1 MNVSCVLEENC
12 VSVIVVGW
20 HIFYTSIRSRWPIL
34 FSKLLSPCWSSVWLF
49 QLFLEK
55 KYWSLMTII
64 PERSV
69 SPSALS
75 VFASCIPRLHCLMF
89 LTPHIFLWTL
99 LASFLFASIAIA
111 IPVIYS
117 VQQLPVTYFLTNVL
131 DIGLSLFSKLWVESQ
146 TDRLYKKKGEKLPSR
161 STSNDSLRMDCSEE
175 LQTYSG
181 LFRDNLLVF
190 TSLMVLRWFFFKII
204 TG

>member
-1 MNVSCVLEENC
+1 
-12 VSVIVVGW
+12 
-20 HIFYTSIRSRWPIL
+20 
-34 FSKLLSPCWSSVWLF
+34 
-49 QLFLEK
+49 
-55 KYWSLMTII
+55 MTII
-64 PERSV
+64 PELSI

-75 VFASCIPRLHCLMF
+75 VFASCILRLHCLMF

-117 VQQLPVTYFLTNVL
+117 VQQLPVTYFLTNIL
-131 DIGLSLFSKLWVESQ
+131 EIGLSLFSKLWEESQ
-146 TDRLYKKKGEKLPSR
+146 TDRLYQKKGEKLPSR

-204 TG
+204 TEKKKKDYYRVTFYFQLLPPPPFFFLRKTWPILIQVSI